1 MTFGMEFPLFQRWD
15 THRVISVF
23 SNLFSAA
30 EYLPAPIKLMML
42 HSILTLIYDRQG
54 TSPLPFC
61 ACTGCGKTPSIP
73 TFLEIQEHV
82 HSTKNH

>member
-1 MTFGMEFPLFQRWD
+1 MSFGKEFPLFQRWD

-30 EYLPAPIKLMML
+30 EYLPTPIKLMML
-42 HSILTLIYDRQG
+42 HSVLTLICDHQA
-54 TSPLPFC
+54 TSPLPFH
-61 ACTGCGKTPSIP
+61 ACTGFGKTPSIP
-73 TFLEIQEHV
+73 RFLDI